1 DESGGVGGLLAVV
14 AETTGRVDSERRL
27 GTLRDLA
34 QSAAT
39 VKTDTDA
46 CAAAAAI
53 FEQNPIDVPFA
64 LFYLF
69 DPGSQDVQLV
79 ARAGIAADHPA
90 AVPRLAA
97 HGDAGP

>member
-39 VKTDTDA
+39 VKTDVDA
-46 CAAAAAI
+46 CAGAAAI

-64 LFYLF
+64 LFYLL
-69 DPGSQDVQLV
+69 DEGSQYLRLV
-79 ARAGIAADHPA
+79 ARSGVAADHPA
-90 AVPRLAA
+90 AVPTLTL
-97 HGDAGP
+97 GNL